1 MKSNKNIKKH
11 IRVFPDFGSSGIW
24 GYPGGGMIEYED
36 LGISLELQKEF
47 EDWIKFYDFECTGK
61 KYGVLKKKEKILNKI
76 GIQLAN
82 KLKREL
88 PKKIIY
94 YWPERSGFKMAE
106 LQEIK

>member
-1 MKSNKNIKKH
+1 VKSIKKH
-11 IRVFPDFGSSGIW
+11 IRVFPDFSSSGIW

-47 EDWIKFYDFECTGK
+47 EDWIRFYDFECTAK
-61 KYGVLKKKEKILNKI
+61 KTFLVLKKKEKVLNRR
-76 GIQLAN
+76 GIELAT
-82 KLKREL
+82 KLKKEL

-94 YWPERSGFKMAE
+94 YWPEWSKGKMAE